1 MIIDLLNLPSF
12 VCAGD
17 HAMFEELPF
26 KKSSI
31 GPVVAGFVL
40 VGVGA
45 VWGSCLHQNKKHGF
59 KGVSSN

>member
-1 MIIDLLNLPSF
+1 
-12 VCAGD
+12 
-17 HAMFEELPF
+17 MFDTLPF
-26 KKSSI
+26 KKGFI
-31 GPVVAGFVL
+31 GPLVAGAVF

>member
-1 MIIDLLNLPSF
+1 
-12 VCAGD
+12 
-17 HAMFEELPF
+17 MFEELPF
-26 KKSSI
+26 KKSSV